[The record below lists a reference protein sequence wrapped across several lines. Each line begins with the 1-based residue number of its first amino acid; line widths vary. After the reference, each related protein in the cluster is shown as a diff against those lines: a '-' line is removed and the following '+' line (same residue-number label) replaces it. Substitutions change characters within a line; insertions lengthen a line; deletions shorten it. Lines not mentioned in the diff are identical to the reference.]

1 MLLLKLT
8 LVPAFLLA
16 VSLAGKK
23 WGPAIAGWLSA
34 LPVVAGPI
42 LYLLVL
48 EHGPNFGSEA
58 ATLSIYA
65 IAASEAFNFAYAWTC
80 RSKGWVVSLMVAL
93 TVWCAV
99 AFGLSTLP
107 VSAPLALVCAL
118 AAVLFSQTFLP
129 RSRSVATAKALGRGD
144 ILSRMLAGGGLTVA
158 VTSLAS
164 AAGPGWSGLLAVFP
178 LLGIVLSASSHRAA
192 GPEFVISLL
201 RGMVLGRFAFAA
213 FCLVLV
219 VLLPQGDANLVF
231 AGAAVVSLVVHGL
244 SKKLMHRS
252 HVIASLAAEND

>member
-8 LVPAFLLA
+8 LVPVFLLA

-48 EHGPNFGSEA
+48 EHGPRFGSEA

-65 IAASEAFNFAYAWTC
+65 IAASEAFNVAYAWTC
-80 RSKGWVVSLMVAL
+80 RSKGWVISVLVAL

-99 AFGLSTLP
+99 AVGLSTLP
-107 VSAPLALVCAL
+107 VSAPLALVIAL
-118 AAVLFSQTFLP
+118 AAVLFSQAFLP
-129 RSRSVATAKALGRGD
+129 RSRSAATGKALGRGD
-144 ILSRMLAGGGLTVA
+144 ILTRMLAGAALTVT
-158 VTSLAS
+158 VTSLSS
-164 AAGPGWSGLLAVFP
+164 AAGPGWSGILALFP
-178 LLGIVLSASSHRAA
+178 LIGIVLSASSHRAA
-192 GPEFVISLL
+192 GPEFVIALL

-219 VLLPQGDANLVF
+219 MWLPQGDANLVF
-231 AGAAVVSLVVHGL
+231 AGAALMSLAVHEL
-244 SKKLMHRS
+244 SKKLVRRDP
-252 HVIASLAAEND
+252 VIVSVATEPD